1 MYLELFYVDNILQ
14 FCFDVY
20 FVREMYEFKFEEDL
34 YVKLIFVYCLFE
46 IRIKWIRLFKDF
58 IIIDVKKND

>member
-1 MYLELFYVDNILQ
+1 MYLELFYVDNIFQ

-34 YVKLIFVYCLFE
+34 YVKLIFVYRSFE